1 MITKKKIVLLTIF
14 LIVGSIGQATFGDN
28 LGEKLGDAGKSKTS
42 ADELNILVV
51 TVDDMSCD
59 SVGVFGC
66 TVPET
71 TPNIDKLAA
80 NGLRYKYAHVQV
92 GNCFPSRNVMFSGLY
107 PHNNLLEGFYQVKTA
122 PHPTLMTIMQKAGYF
137 AAIRGKATHT
147 TPYHPYPWD
156 ADLSVM
162 DGKKADIKNADSY
175 YESTKRGIAMAAQA
189 EKPFFLNV
197 NISDPHKPFYGLTG
211 KGKVM
216 DDPNLPSRIYKPD
229 EVTIPGF
236 LFDDPDVRLELA
248 HYYSSVRRADDCFG
262 AIMKALE
269 ESGQAKNTVI
279 MFLSD
284 HGMPLPFAK
293 TALYH
298 HSTRTPWIIRWPGV
312 TKPNSIDDQHMI
324 SAVDLTPTVLEIAGL
339 ELPERLDGRSF
350 LPTIKGEP
358 QTGRDAVFKVYN
370 ENSGGHRHPMRGVQT
385 KRFGY
390 LFNPW
395 SDGENV
401 FKTATTGTA
410 TYRKMKTLA
419 ETDPTIAKRL
429 ELFDHRVV
437 EEFYDYA
444 VDPDGLNNLIDD
456 PQYSEEIQAHRERL
470 LSFMKE
476 SGDHATDVFV
486 DRKNAGARKAYV
498 DRVQAESNSRR
509 ALRRKKR
516 NSGENKNATGK
527 RSAVQKN
534 RRANKA
540 NRDLFSLTANFKN
553 EKVSVIIAHKVPEKL
568 GPQKFHVTLKDD
580 SGSRLDRK
588 IETAKGAGKLEV
600 SFELPTGYA
609 KSTVN
614 ISAFIGEDY
623 QTNLR
628 HETIGPISI
637 SQKK

>member
-1 MITKKKIVLLTIF
+1 MKTKRILLLFSVLLIAVANAQ
-14 LIVGSIGQATFGDN
+14 ITFADGAN
-28 LGEKLGDAGKSKTS
+28 TS
-42 ADELNILVV
+42 DDKPLNILIV
-51 TVDDMSCD
+51 TVDDMNCD

-71 TPNIDKLAA
+71 TPNIDKLASQ
-80 NGLRYKYAHVQV
+80 GLRYKYAHVQV

-107 PHNNLLEGFYQVKTA
+107 PHNNLVEGFYEIPTA
-122 PHPTLMTIMQKAGYF
+122 PHPTLITLMQKAGYF
-137 AAIRGKATHT
+137 AAIRGKATHS

-175 YESTKRGIAMAAQA
+175 YESTKRGIAMAGEA
-189 EKPFFLNV
+189 KRPFCLNV

-211 KGKVM
+211 RGVPL
-216 DDPNLPSRIYKPD
+216 DDTNVPSRIYKPD

-262 AIMKALE
+262 AIMKALN
-269 ESGQAKNTVI
+269 ESGQQENTVV

-298 HSTRTPWIIRWPGV
+298 HSTRTPWIVRWPGV
-312 TKPNSIDDQHMI
+312 TKPDSIDDQHMI
-324 SAVDLTPTVLEIAGL
+324 SAVDLMPTILDIAGVAM
-339 ELPERLDGRSF
+339 PDRLDGSSF
-350 LPTIKGEP
+350 LPTIKGETQP
-358 QTGRDAVFKVYN
+358 GRDSVFKVYN

-395 SDGENV
+395 SDGDNT

-410 TYRKMKTLA
+410 TYRKMKKLA
-419 ETDPTIAKRL
+419 ETDEKIAKRL

-437 EEFYDYA
+437 EEFYDYD

-456 PQYSEEIQAHRERL
+456 PQFTEEIQAHRERM

-476 SGDHATDVFV
+476 SNDHATNVFIN
-486 DRKNAGARKAYV
+486 RKDAAARKAYV
-498 DRVQAESNSRR
+498 DKVQAESNARRASRR
-509 ALRRKKR
+509 KSR
-516 NSGENKNATGK
+516 NNGKDNTNGKSTATPRNK
-527 RSAVQKN
+527 Q
-534 RRANKA
+534 ANKEPP
-540 NRDLFSLTANFKN
+540 S
-553 EKVSVIIAHKVPEKL
+553 SVK
-568 GPQKFHVTLKDD
+568 T
-580 SGSRLDRK
+580 
-588 IETAKGAGKLEV
+588 T
-600 SFELPTGYA
+600 
-609 KSTVN
+609 
-614 ISAFIGEDY
+614 
-623 QTNLR
+623 
-628 HETIGPISI
+628 
-637 SQKK
+637 